1 MRKLGLLLLFFIII
15 TSSYA
20 QDTEYSVHLNSGLF
34 SFNGKSAT
42 EFTYINQRS
51 DGSAY
56 TNNPYGSNNALSYG
70 LTGQAQRIT
79 QSHFVFGLQS
89 GYEILRSS
97 VHITGLNAQVEA
109 SGNTIFQ
116 HTFVNIYPFLGYR
129 FSVWDFDMDVT
140 VGPEAGLP
148 LSSKEIGEATLN
160 DGSTIS
166 TNYERNKPNTDYR
179 LRTSVT
185 GHYKKWGLSVGYSYG
200 LYNYRS
206 GWVGGVNKA
215 YARFIRFGISYE
227 LF

>member
-1 MRKLGLLLLFFIII
+1 MRKLGLLLLSFVII
-15 TSSYA
+15 TTAQA
-20 QDTEYSVHLNSGLF
+20 QDTEYSIHLNSGLF
-34 SFNGKSAT
+34 SFGGESTTAQ
-42 EFTYINQRS
+42 TYINQRS

-70 LTGQAQRIT
+70 LTVQAQHVT
-79 QSHFVFGLQS
+79 QNRFVFGLQS

-97 VHITGLNAQVEA
+97 VHIIGLNAQVDA

-116 HTFVNIYPFLGYR
+116 HTFVNVYPFLGYR
-129 FSVWDFDMDVT
+129 FSVHHFEFDVT
-140 VGPEAGLP
+140 VGPEVGLP
-148 LSSKEIGEATLN
+148 LSSKEIGKATLE

-166 TNYERNKPNTDYR
+166 TNYERNMPNTDYR
-179 LRTSVT
+179 LRSSATV
-185 GHYKKWGLSVGYSYG
+185 HYKKLGLSVGYSYG

-206 GWVGGVNKA
+206 GWVGGSNKA